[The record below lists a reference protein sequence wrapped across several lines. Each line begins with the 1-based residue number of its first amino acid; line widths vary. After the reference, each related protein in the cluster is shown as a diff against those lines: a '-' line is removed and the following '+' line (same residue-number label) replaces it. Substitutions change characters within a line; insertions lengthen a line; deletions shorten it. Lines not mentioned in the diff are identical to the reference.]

1 MSLINKTMLLLK
13 VSIRYTIY
21 DNYKTITNSTELDN
35 EIELISFIRNAIE
48 KLVILLIVIASLI
61 TS

>member
-1 MSLINKTMLLLK
+1 MLFLK
-13 VSIRYTIY
+13 AIMYTIY
-21 DNYKTITNSTELDN
+21 DNYETITNSTELDN

>member
-1 MSLINKTMLLLK
+1 MSLIKTMLFLK
-13 VSIRYTIY
+13 VIMYTIY
-21 DNYKTITNSTELDN
+21 DNYETITNSTELDN

>member
-1 MSLINKTMLLLK
+1 MLLLK
-13 VSIRYTIY
+13 VIIRYTIY
-21 DNYKTITNSTELDN
+21 DNYETITNSTELDN

-48 KLVILLIVIASLI
+48 KLVILLIVINEAI

>member
-1 MSLINKTMLLLK
+1 MSLIKTMLLLK

>member
-1 MSLINKTMLLLK
+1 MLLLK

-35 EIELISFIRNAIE
+35 EIGLISFIRNAIE